1 MPQQTNIHNF
11 QNLDLDTLREAL
23 QNGYQQTDF
32 DAAMRKF
39 DNKESFDADIPRIL
53 NRKERRR
60 LKAINRKKGLS
71 YEQRKSY
78 RKHKRS
84 T

>member
-1 MPQQTNIHNF
+1 MQFTNKRIGGINMSQKTNIQNF
-11 QNLDLDTLREAL
+11 HDLGLDSLIEAL

-60 LKAINRKKGLS
+60 LKAINKKKGNKL
-71 YEQRKSY
+71 
-78 RKHKRS
+78 
-84 T
+84 

>member
-1 MPQQTNIHNF
+1 MSQQTNIYNF
-11 QNLDLDTLREAL
+11 QNLDLHTLREVL
-23 QNGYQQTDF
+23 QNGYQHTDF

-60 LKAINRKKGLS
+60 LEAINKKKG
-71 YEQRKSY
+71 K
-78 RKHKRS
+78 
-84 T
+84 

>member
-32 DAAMRKF
+32 DAAMRKYY
-39 DNKESFDADIPRIL
+39 NKESFDADIPLIS
-53 NRKERRR
+53 NRKELRR
-60 LKAINRKKGLS
+60 LKAINKKKGNKL
-71 YEQRKSY
+71 
-78 RKHKRS
+78 
-84 T
+84 

>member
-11 QNLDLDTLREAL
+11 HNLGLDTLIEAL
-23 QNGYQQTDF
+23 QNGYQHTDF

-60 LKAINRKKGLS
+60 LEAINKKKGNKL
-71 YEQRKSY
+71 
-78 RKHKRS
+78 
-84 T
+84 

>member
-1 MPQQTNIHNF
+1 MPQEINNYGF
-11 QNLDLDTLREAL
+11 SKLDFETLKEVL

-39 DNKESFDADIPRIL
+39 DNKESFDADVPRIL

-60 LKAINRKKGLS
+60 LKAINKKKGTK
-71 YEQRKSY
+71 Q
-78 RKHKRS
+78 
-84 T
+84 

>member
-11 QNLDLDTLREAL
+11 HNLDLDTLREAL

-39 DNKESFDADIPRIL
+39 DNKESFNADIPRIL

-60 LKAINRKKGLS
+60 LKAINRKKD
-71 YEQRKSY
+71 
-78 RKHKRS
+78 
-84 T
+84 

>member
-1 MPQQTNIHNF
+1 MPQEINNYGF
-11 QNLDLDTLREAL
+11 SKLDFETLKEVL

-60 LKAINRKKGLS
+60 LKAINKKKGTK
-71 YEQRKSY
+71 Q
-78 RKHKRS
+78 
-84 T
+84 

>member
-1 MPQQTNIHNF
+1 MPQQMNIHNF

-32 DAAMRKF
+32 DVAMRKF

-60 LKAINRKKGLS
+60 LKAINKKKGIK
-71 YEQRKSY
+71 Q
-78 RKHKRS
+78 
-84 T
+84 

>member
-1 MPQQTNIHNF
+1 MPQEINNYGF
-11 QNLDLDTLREAL
+11 SKLDFETLKEAL

-60 LKAINRKKGLS
+60 LKAINKKKG
-71 YEQRKSY
+71 
-78 RKHKRS
+78 

>member
-1 MPQQTNIHNF
+1 MPQEINNYGF
-11 QNLDLDTLREAL
+11 SKLDFETLKEAL

-60 LKAINRKKGLS
+60 LNAINKKKGTK
-71 YEQRKSY
+71 Q
-78 RKHKRS
+78 
-84 T
+84 

>member
-1 MPQQTNIHNF
+1 MPQEMTIYTFRNP
-11 QNLDLDTLREAL
+11 DLETLREAL

-60 LKAINRKKGLS
+60 LKAINRKKGT
-71 YEQRKSY
+71 KIWIV
-78 RKHKRS
+78 KK
-84 T
+84 

>member
-1 MPQQTNIHNF
+1 MPQEINNYGF
-11 QNLDLDTLREAL
+11 SKLDFETLKEAL

-60 LKAINRKKGLS
+60 LKVINRKKGTKL
-71 YEQRKSY
+71 
-78 RKHKRS
+78 
-84 T
+84 